1 MKEVEI
7 LKLDVRGL
15 NHPEPLERSVEM
27 FKELNSSNCM
37 YLHIHRYPKP
47 LLLIADRQGIRF
59 KTKESDEGEWHIL
72 FTKNPALNLN
82 VILQELC
89 NV

>member
-15 NHPEPLERSVEM
+15 NHPEPLEYSVEM

-37 YLHIHRYPKP
+37 HLHIHRYPQP
-47 LLLIADRQGIRF
+47 LLMIAKRHGIRF
-59 KTKESDEGEWHIL
+59 DTCKTDRGEWHIL
-72 FTKNPALNLN
+72 FTKNPALDLSTM
-82 VILQELC
+82 LQELC

>member
-1 MKEVEI
+1 LKEVEI

-47 LLLIADRQGIRF
+47 LF
-59 KTKESDEGEWHIL
+59 
-72 FTKNPALNLN
+72 NY
-82 VILQELC
+82 C
-89 NV
+89 

>member
-47 LLLIADRQGIRF
+47 LF
-59 KTKESDEGEWHIL
+59 
-72 FTKNPALNLN
+72 NY
-82 VILQELC
+82 C
-89 NV
+89 

>member
-27 FKELNSSNCM
+27 FKKLNSSNCM
-37 YLHIHRYPKP
+37 HLHIHRYPKP
-47 LLLIADRQGIRF
+47 LLAIADNQGIRF
-59 KTKESDEGEWHIL
+59 DACETEEGEWHIL
-72 FTKNPALNLN
+72 FTKNPALDLN
-82 VILQELC
+82 KMLQELN

>member
-47 LLLIADRQGIRF
+47 LLIIAEKQDIRF
-59 KTKESDEGEWHIL
+59 DAYEIDKGEWHIL
-72 FTKNPALNLN
+72 FTKNPALDLN
-82 VILQELC
+82 EMLQELC